1 MEEILTLQ
9 VRRRPGSV
17 LVAAAGEIDISTVP
31 RLRAVLGSAA
41 AGGLRV
47 LVDLEEVSFID
58 ASGLGALAVAA
69 GRAAAAG
76 GSLHVTAAPPRVRRL
91 LKVTGLGQHLLT
103 APADAED
110 AGGPGPALPDR
121 EPS

>member
-1 MEEILTLQ
+1 MEEILTLH

-31 RLRAVLGSAA
+31 RLRAVLDSAA
-41 AGGLRV
+41 AEGLRV
-47 LVDLEEVSFID
+47 IVDLEEITFID
-58 ASGLGALAVAA
+58 ASGLGALACAA

-76 GSLHVTAAPPRVRRL
+76 GSLHVTAVPSRVRRL
-91 LKVTGLGQHLLT
+91 LAITGLERHLLT
-103 APADAED
+103 APAEAEG
-110 AGGPGPALPDR
+110 AGGPGPALPSP

>member
-9 VRRRPGSV
+9 VWRRPGYV

-31 RLRAVLGSAA
+31 PLRAALDSAA
-41 AGGLRV
+41 AVGPRV

-58 ASGLGALAVAA
+58 ASGLGALAAAA

-76 GSLHVTAAPPRVRRL
+76 GSLHVTAASPRVRRL
-91 LKVTGLGQHLLT
+91 LKVTALDRHLLT
-103 APADAED
+103 APAEAEG
-110 AGGPGPALPDR
+110 AGGPGPALPSP